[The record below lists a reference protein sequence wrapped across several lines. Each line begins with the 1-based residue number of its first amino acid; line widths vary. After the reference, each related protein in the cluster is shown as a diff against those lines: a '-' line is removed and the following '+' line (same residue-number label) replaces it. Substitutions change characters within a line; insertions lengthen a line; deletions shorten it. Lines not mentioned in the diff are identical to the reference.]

1 LAININISIMPNMVN
16 KFNQIE
22 EKHRAFINLVIK
34 PLMTLIVFLS
44 VGYYTMWLSTNYV
57 RQAAF
62 YEFIQKQ
69 TTSDK
74 QQDEQSKN
82 RFEII
87 QSKLETIINQ
97 QVAYNE
103 QIKTINSLLTT
114 QQKQYDTINERLLY
128 LERNQRPD

>member
-1 LAININISIMPNMVN
+1 MPNIVN

-57 RQAAF
+57 RQETF
-62 YEFIQKQ
+62 STFIEKQ
-69 TTSDK
+69 YSSDE
-74 QQDEQSKN
+74 QQDEKSKA

-103 QIKTINSLLTT
+103 QIKTINSLLSNY
-114 QQKQYDTINERLLY
+114 QKQQEGLNERLLY
-128 LERNQRPD
+128 LERNQRISP